1 MSSARESVLHA
12 LHMLLETLETSTLV
26 ITRNPGKAQKI
37 PDGGALV
44 TLRDG
49 DSNEP
54 EMLLSPL
61 TYIYEHRASIEVS
74 VSTSTSSPDALLD
87 TIFVSIGSTL
97 AADPTLG
104 GLVEWMEPQAADIVQ
119 DDAEGA
125 PVLRQATVPVMVR
138 FHTENPL
145 L

>member
-1 MSSARESVLHA
+1 MSSVKETILQA
-12 LHMLLETLETSTLV
+12 LHLLLETLETSTIIV
-26 ITRNPGKAQKI
+26 TRNPGKAQKI
-37 PDGGALV
+37 PDGGALI

-54 EMLLSPL
+54 EVLLSPL

-74 VSTSTSSPDALLD
+74 VSTTSDAALLD
-87 TIFVSIGSTL
+87 TILVSIGTTL
-97 AADPTLG
+97 AVDPTLS
-104 GLVEWMEPQAADIVQ
+104 GLAEWMEPQAADIVQ

>member
-1 MSSARESVLHA
+1 MSSVRESVLLA
-12 LHMLLETLETSTLV
+12 LHSLLETLETSAILV
-26 ITRNPGKAQKI
+26 TRNPGKAQKI
-37 PDGGALV
+37 PDGGALI

-74 VSTSTSSPDALLD
+74 VSTSSADTLLD
-87 TIFVSIGSTL
+87 ATLVAIGTVL
-97 AADPTLG
+97 ASEPTLG
-104 GLVEWMEPQAADIVQ
+104 GLAEWMEPQAADVVQ

-125 PVLRQATVPVMVR
+125 PALRQATIPVMIR

>member
-1 MSSARESVLHA
+1 MSSVRESVLQALHA
-12 LHMLLETLETSTLV
+12 LLESLETSTILV
-26 ITRNPGKAQKI
+26 TRNPGKAQKI
-37 PDGGALV
+37 PDGGALI

-74 VSTSTSSPDALLD
+74 ASTSSPDALLD
-87 TIFVSIGSTL
+87 TVLVSIGTTL

-104 GLVEWMEPQAADIVQ
+104 GLAEWMEPQAADVVQ

-125 PVLRQATVPVMVR
+125 PAIRQATIPVMIR